1 MIYAR
6 FKDKKDI
13 EKLRVTPLSDNIRSD
28 QYFYEI
34 LVFTGRRS
42 NAGTK
47 SKIQFILSGTNDE
60 TNVRTFSD
68 AYRKIF
74 QRGGIDAFI
83 MGVPKSLGLL
93 NYIRIWHDNSGKGS
107 STSWYLK
114 YIIVRDLRTMENFH
128 FISQQWFAVEKDD
141 GLIERI
147 IPVASEIE
155 KRKFSHVLSKK
166 AYHSIS
172 DNHLWFSIFSRPASN
187 KFTRVQRCT
196 CCFVLLFTS
205 MLLNIM
211 YYDLSTEAKSSKKT
225 HGSILSIGPLHITPE
240 QIGIGIMVELLSL
253 IPSLLIVQF
262 FRRIR
267 TRQQISAIY
276 KTLYTIK
283 PFLQI
288 SALFFAYCIRTSY
301 EDEEANE
308 YIDDNGIDLNNNKDY
323 LHSIEYD
330 SLYNFQSRKPANRLN
345 ENELANARQYRLKE
359 IQMWSIIREFFI
371 YLTFLTLICI
381 IAYSNRDYNSFL
393 QVHHLRKYFLNSR
406 QINYDYTKIST
417 INEYWKWLENS
428 FVSNLRAQQWYND
441 DTLRNLNGYI
451 NDKSNRIIGWS
462 IMRQLRVKTNLCS
475 DQRIISKCKKDY
487 SLFDEEKRLFQPG
500 WINQISIEIEYSSSI
515 LKAFKYTTSDKLDT
529 YIYIGQ
535 HETYS
540 GGGYIYEFRGRLLDL
555 KSNLSKLHQLEWIDD
570 KTRAIFI
577 QLTLY
582 NPNVQLFT
590 SATFL
595 VEFLSTSSISPT
607 VRFEPLNFYVFTSV
621 LQLVCTILY
630 IIFIIYF
637 IIIEIRLLFQLKLN
651 YFCQF
656 RSLIELGIIVCS
668 LGNVVV
674 YLWRF
679 QECKRISRLFKE
691 TNGYVYINLEFAVY
705 VNDLLTFFLSFCCF
719 FGTIKFI
726 HLFRFNRRLSL
737 FTETLRYARRELIS
751 FSIMFSI
758 VFMSFLSLFYLLF
771 VSRISSCSSLLSSAQ
786 MLCEMTLMKF
796 DTSELIGA
804 DVVIGP
810 LCFSI
815 FILLVVF
822 VCLSMF
828 ISIINDSFRYA
839 RENQIQDQD
848 ILSFMLNNLLH
859 WIGIK
864 MSSRSQIAEEQDSR
878 MRSQYFDPIENF
890 PDRIDQLLEV
900 ITRLYINQK
909 ADLLRLQKAGV

>member
-13 EKLRVTPLSDNIRSD
+13 EKLGVTPLSDNIRSD

-107 STSWYLK
+107 SASWYLK
-114 YIIVRDLRTMENFH
+114 YII
-128 FISQQWFAVEKDD
+128 
-141 GLIERI
+141 IERI

-288 SALFFAYCIRTSY
+288 STKNVTSTKKKRIIITFPCSALFFAYCIRTSH

-308 YIDDNGIDLNNNKDY
+308 YIDDNGIDLNNNEDY

-330 SLYNFQSRKPANRLN
+330 SLYNFQSRKPVNRLN

-451 NDKSNRIIGWS
+451 NDKSNRTIGWS

-475 DQRIISKCKKDY
+475 DQRIISK
-487 SLFDEEKRLFQPG
+487 S
-500 WINQISIEIEYSSSI
+500 
-515 LKAFKYTTSDKLDT
+515 FKYTTSDKLDT

-590 SATFL
+590 SATF

-668 LGNVVV
+668 LRNVVV

-705 VNDLLTFFLSFCCF
+705 ANDLLTFFLSFCCF